1 MKEKYLP
8 IGTVV
13 MLKGGKKRV
22 MICGYCMIDEKNQ
35 NIVYDYDGCMFP
47 EGVLNSNQ
55 ALLFNHDQIE
65 KIYFVGLEDQ
75 EEKVFVEKLKM
86 TVNATQNNQVS
97 SGQDENAIYEK
108 NDGISDSIAEILDM

>member
-35 NIVYDYDGCMFP
+35 DIVYDYDGCMFP
-47 EGVLNSNQ
+47 EGILNSNQ

-75 EEKVFVEKLKM
+75 EEKEFVEKLKM
-86 TVNATQNNQVS
+86 TVNATQGNQASSEQNGNAAHEQNN
-97 SGQDENAIYEK
+97 E
-108 NDGISDSIAEILDM
+108 ISDSIAEILDM